1 MSAIERCRTAA
12 LGGHVERCEDC
23 AHRRISYKS
32 LYGDLYV
39 KLSVG
44 TTRGEPAHWA
54 RSKHRA
60 ATLYS
65 VGSVLDPDH
74 EAVIRFDGEAPRRR
88 AHSADG
94 IEAMELFGSPPPR
107 LVIDGQSRKCDW
119 APKLCVCA
127 PRPPNRAQV
136 AARNTTPTGISPV
149 MTKRHSAISSFRASA
164 TIIVV
169 LRTPFGPSVRAR
181 YHCASA
187 LSFWN
192 RKKRQ
197 AS

>member
-1 MSAIERCRTAA
+1 MS
-12 LGGHVERCEDC
+12 
-23 AHRRISYKS
+23 SS
-32 LYGDLYV
+32 LL
-39 KLSVG
+39 G

-107 LVIDGQSRKCDW
+107 LVIDGQCESAFGRQSYAFAFLDHQT
-119 APKLCVCA
+119 AL
-127 PRPPNRAQV
+127 RPPPATQR
-136 AARNTTPTGISPV
+136 RLG
-149 MTKRHSAISSFRASA
+149 FRRS
-164 TIIVV
+164 
-169 LRTPFGPSVRAR
+169 
-181 YHCASA
+181 
-187 LSFWN
+187 
-192 RKKRQ
+192 
-197 AS
+197 

>member
-1 MSAIERCRTAA
+1 MSNAVRTA
-12 LGGHVERCEDC
+12 RTC
-23 AHRRISYKS
+23 AS
-32 LYGDLYV
+32 LTTPCMGICMSSSLW
-39 KLSVG
+39 G
-44 TTRGEPAHWA
+44 TIRGEPAHWA
-54 RSKHRA
+54 RSA

-107 LVIDGQSRKCDW
+107 LVIDGQSRKRDW
-119 APKLCVCA
+119 APKLCVCV
-127 PRPPNRAQV
+127 PRPPNRAQA

-187 LSFWN
+187 LSF
-192 RKKRQ
+192 
-197 AS
+197 

>member
-1 MSAIERCRTAA
+1 
-12 LGGHVERCEDC
+12 LG
-23 AHRRISYKS
+23 A
-32 LYGDLYV
+32 
-39 KLSVG
+39 
-44 TTRGEPAHWA
+44 
-54 RSKHRA
+54 KHRA

-107 LVIDGQSRKCDW
+107 LVIDGQSRKRDW
-119 APKLCVCA
+119 APKLCVCVL
-127 PRPPNRAQV
+127 RPPNRAQA

-187 LSFWN
+187 LSF
-192 RKKRQ
+192 
-197 AS
+197 